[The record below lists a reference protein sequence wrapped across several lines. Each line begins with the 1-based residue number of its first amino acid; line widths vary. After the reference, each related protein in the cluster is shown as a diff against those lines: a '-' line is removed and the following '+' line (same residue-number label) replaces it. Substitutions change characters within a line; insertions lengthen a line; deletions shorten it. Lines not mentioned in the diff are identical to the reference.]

1 MVNSRAD
8 IARRHKLSRAR
19 VTQIMCLLSL
29 PQSIREY
36 IIALPHRQQCLCSER
51 RLREIVHTGPE
62 QAQVAAFESLVEA
75 DNPKS

>member
-1 MVNSRAD
+1 
-8 IARRHKLSRAR
+8 
-19 VTQIMCLLSL
+19 MCLLSL